1 MSTHN
6 AIIEILVR
14 SADLEREVERAEA
27 YLYRGW
33 EVGDVVSDGEPG
45 GYCSVEVVAD
55 DYPATSAEYLCA
67 RLQSGSFGAKVV
79 QAHES

>member
-1 MSTHN
+1 MPTHN

-33 EVGDVVSDGEPG
+33 GVGDVVSDGETDIEG
-45 GYCSVEVVAD
+45 WAV
-55 DYPATSAEYLCA
+55 L
-67 RLQSGSFGAKVV
+67 RLKD
-79 QAHES
+79 